1 MAFHCSCHADMA
13 RTIEYEQMFFMRKKM
28 LSALL
33 CTIAA
38 TVQAQNHVADSIHH
52 LGEVVVTQR
61 LTQRETIPSA
71 TLKGEA
77 LQRLSALSVADA
89 LRYFSGIQLKD
100 YGGVGGIKTVNIR
113 SMGTH
118 HLGIFY
124 DGIELGNAQNGQID
138 LGQFSLDNVEEI
150 SLFNGQKSAIF
161 QPATDFGNAGSIY
174 IRTRAPQFAAGTQ
187 RHIKVKA
194 QYGSSDQV
202 RLNALYE
209 QRLTPSVSTSLCVGG
224 LSSSGRY
231 PFRYRRV
238 TPDGTIA
245 YDTTAVRHNGDIWA
259 MRLEGN
265 VYGSRPGGQWNAKVY
280 SYHSRRGIPGA
291 IVNNVW
297 RRGERQADHNTF
309 VQAAAQQTVG
319 RRFSTKLM
327 AKYAYYDTRYINND
341 TTQMHVDNTFRQQEL
356 YLSSANVYELLPQWS
371 LSASYDFRWN
381 KLNADMPNFAFPH
394 RYTNSASVATALD
407 LGRLK
412 AQASVVGQW
421 VKDHTRMLNAVPH
434 RATYSPALFVSWQPL
449 PQPMLSLRAFAK
461 RSYRMPTFNDLY
473 YTDMGN
479 ALLRP
484 ESAVQYDAGFV
495 LEKRWA
501 TGLVAH
507 ARLQADTYYNTVH
520 DKIVAYPKGQQFR
533 WTMLNLGR
541 VHIKGIDVTAEGTL
555 VPLRDVAL
563 TARLQYTYQ
572 DARDVTSAKDSYYR
586 HQIPYIPWHSGS
598 AVLNVA
604 WRQWSLNYSF
614 IYSGE
619 RYSQQEN
626 IVYNHLQPWYTSDVS
641 LAWRYRA
648 WRINLDVNNLFS
660 QDYDVIE
667 NYPMPKRNFLL
678 TLEWTI

>member
-1 MAFHCSCHADMA
+1 MEPFG
-13 RTIEYEQMFFMRKKM
+13 Q
-28 LSALL
+28 
-33 CTIAA
+33 
-38 TVQAQNHVADSIHH
+38 
-52 LGEVVVTQR
+52 
-61 LTQRETIPSA
+61 
-71 TLKGEA
+71 
-77 LQRLSALSVADA
+77 
-89 LRYFSGIQLKD
+89 LR
-100 YGGVGGIKTVNIR
+100 
-113 SMGTH
+113 
-118 HLGIFY
+118 
-124 DGIELGNAQNGQID
+124 
-138 LGQFSLDNVEEI
+138 FSLEKVE
-150 SLFNGQKSAIF
+150 
-161 QPATDFGNAGSIY
+161 
-174 IRTRAPQFAAGTQ
+174 R
-187 RHIKVKA
+187 
-194 QYGSSDQV
+194 
-202 RLNALYE
+202 
-209 QRLTPSVSTSLCVGG
+209 
-224 LSSSGRY
+224 
-231 PFRYRRV
+231 
-238 TPDGTIA
+238 
-245 YDTTAVRHNGDIWA
+245 
-259 MRLEGN
+259 
-265 VYGSRPGGQWNAKVY
+265 
-280 SYHSRRGIPGA
+280 
-291 IVNNVW
+291 
-297 RRGERQADHNTF
+297 
-309 VQAAAQQTVG
+309 
-319 RRFSTKLM
+319 
-327 AKYAYYDTRYINND
+327 
-341 TTQMHVDNTFRQQEL
+341 
-356 YLSSANVYELLPQWS
+356 
-371 LSASYDFRWN
+371 
-381 KLNADMPNFAFPH
+381 DMPNFAFPH
-394 RYTNSASVATALD
+394 RYTNSASVATAID

-449 PQPMLSLRAFAK
+449 SQPVLSLRAFAK

-495 LEKRWA
+495 LEKHWA

-555 VPLRDVAL
+555 KPLRDVAF

-572 DARDVTSAKDSYYR
+572 DARDVTSASDSYYR

-619 RYSQQEN
+619 RYNQQEN

-641 LAWRYRA
+641 LAWRYRS

-678 TLEWTI
+678 TLEWTL

>member
-1 MAFHCSCHADMA
+1 M
-13 RTIEYEQMFFMRKKM
+13 
-28 LSALL
+28 
-33 CTIAA
+33 
-38 TVQAQNHVADSIHH
+38 
-52 LGEVVVTQR
+52 
-61 LTQRETIPSA
+61 
-71 TLKGEA
+71 
-77 LQRLSALSVADA
+77 
-89 LRYFSGIQLKD
+89 
-100 YGGVGGIKTVNIR
+100 
-113 SMGTH
+113 
-118 HLGIFY
+118 
-124 DGIELGNAQNGQID
+124 
-138 LGQFSLDNVEEI
+138 
-150 SLFNGQKSAIF
+150 
-161 QPATDFGNAGSIY
+161 
-174 IRTRAPQFAAGTQ
+174 
-187 RHIKVKA
+187 
-194 QYGSSDQV
+194 
-202 RLNALYE
+202 
-209 QRLTPSVSTSLCVGG
+209 
-224 LSSSGRY
+224 
-231 PFRYRRV
+231 
-238 TPDGTIA
+238 
-245 YDTTAVRHNGDIWA
+245 
-259 MRLEGN
+259 
-265 VYGSRPGGQWNAKVY
+265 
-280 SYHSRRGIPGA
+280 
-291 IVNNVW
+291 NNVW

-309 VQAAAQQTVG
+309 VQATAQQTVG
-319 RRFSTKLM
+319 ARFSTKLM

-394 RYTNSASVATALD
+394 RYTNSASVATAID

-449 PQPMLSLRAFAK
+449 SQPVLSLRAFAK

-495 LEKRWA
+495 LEKHWA

-555 VPLRDVAL
+555 KPLRDVAF

-572 DARDVTSAKDSYYR
+572 DARDVTSASDSYYR

-641 LAWRYRA
+641 LAWRYRS

-678 TLEWTI
+678 TLEWTL

>member
-161 QPATDFGNAGSIY
+161 QPATDFANAGSIY

-187 RHIKVKA
+187 RHLKVKA

-209 QRLTPSVSTSLCVGG
+209 QRLTPSVSTSLSVGG

-238 TPDGTIA
+238 TPNGTIA

-259 MRLEGN
+259 MRIEGN

-280 SYHSRRGIPGA
+280 SYHSCRGIPGA

-449 PQPMLSLRAFAK
+449 SQPVLSLRAFAK

-555 VPLRDVAL
+555 VPLRDVAF

>member
-1 MAFHCSCHADMA
+1 M
-13 RTIEYEQMFFMRKKM
+13 
-28 LSALL
+28 
-33 CTIAA
+33 
-38 TVQAQNHVADSIHH
+38 
-52 LGEVVVTQR
+52 
-61 LTQRETIPSA
+61 
-71 TLKGEA
+71 
-77 LQRLSALSVADA
+77 
-89 LRYFSGIQLKD
+89 
-100 YGGVGGIKTVNIR
+100 
-113 SMGTH
+113 
-118 HLGIFY
+118 
-124 DGIELGNAQNGQID
+124 
-138 LGQFSLDNVEEI
+138 
-150 SLFNGQKSAIF
+150 
-161 QPATDFGNAGSIY
+161 
-174 IRTRAPQFAAGTQ
+174 
-187 RHIKVKA
+187 
-194 QYGSSDQV
+194 
-202 RLNALYE
+202 
-209 QRLTPSVSTSLCVGG
+209 
-224 LSSSGRY
+224 
-231 PFRYRRV
+231 
-238 TPDGTIA
+238 
-245 YDTTAVRHNGDIWA
+245 
-259 MRLEGN
+259 
-265 VYGSRPGGQWNAKVY
+265 YGSRPGGQWNAKVY

-319 RRFSTKLM
+319 RRFSAKLM

-449 PQPMLSLRAFAK
+449 PQPVLSLRAFAK

-501 TGLVAH
+501 TGLMAH

-678 TLEWTI
+678 TLEWTL

>member
-1 MAFHCSCHADMA
+1 MNKN
-13 RTIEYEQMFFMRKKM
+13 FFMRKKM

-33 CTIAA
+33 CTIAVMA
-38 TVQAQNHVADSIHH
+38 QAQNHVADSIHH

-161 QPATDFGNAGSIY
+161 QPATDFANAGSIY
-174 IRTRAPQFAAGTQ
+174 IRTRAPQFAAGIQ
-187 RHIKVKA
+187 HHIKVKA

-209 QRLTPSVSTSLCVGG
+209 QRLSHSVSTSLSVGG

-231 PFRYRRV
+231 PFRYHRV
-238 TPDGTIA
+238 TPDGTTA

-265 VYGSRPGGQWNAKVY
+265 VYGSQPGGQWNAKVY
-280 SYHSRRGIPGA
+280 SYRSRRGIPGA

-309 VQAAAQQTVG
+309 VQATAQQTVG
-319 RRFSTKLM
+319 ARFSTKLM

-371 LSASYDFRWN
+371 FSASYDFRWN

-394 RYTNSASVATALD
+394 RYTNSASVATAID
-407 LGRLK
+407 LGCLK

-449 PQPMLSLRAFAK
+449 SQPVLSLRAFAK

-495 LEKRWA
+495 LEKHWP

-555 VPLRDVAL
+555 KPLRDVAF

-572 DARDVTSAKDSYYR
+572 DARDVTSASDSYYR

-641 LAWRYRA
+641 LAWRYRS

-678 TLEWTI
+678 TLEWTL